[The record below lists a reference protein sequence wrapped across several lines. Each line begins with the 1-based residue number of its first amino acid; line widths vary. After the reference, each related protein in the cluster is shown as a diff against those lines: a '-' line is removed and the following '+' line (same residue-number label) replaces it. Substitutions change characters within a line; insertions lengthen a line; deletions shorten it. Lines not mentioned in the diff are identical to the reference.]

1 MSLLR
6 FFLGTVMLTTGRRLY
21 WLFLGMLGF
30 VFAFDLAD
38 RVIHGQPYDVK
49 LVFAVA
55 AGVLGAGLAIF
66 LQKFAILASG
76 FLAGGYLFVGLMREL
91 GPENSP
97 LPLASVRCRRLA
109 WGLSHEG
116 AVRVDADPAV
126 VCYGRRPH
134 PPKPTLEYSDHTSAL
149 YPACGT
155 GLFYPARNDRAS
167 GAVTEVLG

>member
-30 VFAFDLAD
+30 VFAFDLAE
-38 RVIHGQPYDVK
+38 RAIHGQPYDVK

-66 LQKFAILASG
+66 LQKFAILAGG

-91 GPENSP
+91 GLRTAPYHW
-97 LPLASVRCRRLA
+97 LLFVAG
-109 WGLSHEG
+109 GLIGAFLMKVLFGWTLILLSSAMG
-116 AVRVDADPAV
+116 AVLILQSLHLSTQIT
-126 VCYGRRPH
+126 H
-134 PPKPTLEYSDHTSAL
+134 P
-149 YPACGT
+149 
-155 GLFYPARNDRAS
+155 LFILL
-167 GAVTEVLG
+167 VVLGFFIQRGTIGRQSLSRRS